1 MINSGT
7 TMPNQALNS
16 ILENLRSNTL
26 DLAADPVA
34 ARSQFDAMFA
44 DVPLPAGISVEPGH
58 LGDIPGLWLQPGAAP
73 RDQVILYLHGGAY
86 VIGSAKGYAPVAAG
100 LAAATG
106 FDLFIPDYRLAPEH
120 PYPAATDDVLSCYET
135 LLHQKGVH
143 VTVAGD
149 SAGGGLVMSLL
160 LNARK
165 RGLPQP
171 SCAVLWS
178 PWLDLACEQESYAR
192 NAALDPTL
200 DADGLLGCAQHYI
213 GNRIPTD
220 ECLHPLDTYLGGL
233 AALQI
238 QVGSIEVLL
247 DDSLVLAQRAIAHGV
262 HCQLEVWPGMP
273 HVWHGFAPAL
283 VEGSKALTSS
293 ASFIKRFAR

>member
-1 MINSGT
+1 MPTQTLTNIL
-7 TMPNQALNS
+7 TM
-16 ILENLRSNTL
+16 LRSNSL
-26 DLAADPVA
+26 DIAADPVA
-34 ARSQFDAMFA
+34 ARAVFDQMFA

-58 LGDIPGLWLQPGAAP
+58 LGEVSGLWVQPGAAP

-86 VIGSAKGYAPVAAG
+86 IIGSAQGYVPVAAA
-100 LAAATG
+100 LAAAAG

-120 PYPAATDDVLSCYET
+120 PFPAAADDVLHCYET

-171 SCAVLWS
+171 SAAVLWS
-178 PWLDLACEQESYAR
+178 PWLDLACSGMSYAE
-192 NAALDPTL
+192 NAEADPTL
-200 DADGLLGCAQHYI
+200 SAESLLACARHYI
-213 GNRIPTD
+213 GAQIPHD
-220 ECLHPLDTYLGGL
+220 ESLHPLDAYLGGL
-233 AALQI
+233 APLLL

-247 DDSLVLAQRAIAHGV
+247 DDSLQLAQRAIAHGV

-283 VEGSKALTSS
+283 VEGTKAVQSS
-293 ASFIKRFAR
+293 ASFIKRFARN

>member
-1 MINSGT
+1 
-7 TMPNQALNS
+7 MPSQALTN
-16 ILENLRSNTL
+16 ILTMLRSNSL
-26 DLAADPVA
+26 DIAADPAA
-34 ARSQFDAMFA
+34 ARPVFDTMFA
-44 DVPLPAGISVEPGH
+44 EVPLPSGISMEPGH

-86 VIGSAKGYAPVAAG
+86 VIGSARGYAPVAAG
-100 LAAATG
+100 LAAAAG

-120 PYPAATDDVLSCYET
+120 PFPAAADDVLQCYEV

-143 VTVAGD
+143 VSVAGD

-171 SCAVLWS
+171 SAAVLWS
-178 PWLDLACEQESYAR
+178 PWLDLDCSGASYAD
-192 NAALDPTL
+192 NAMIDPTL
-200 DADGLLGCAQHYI
+200 SAEDLLACAQHYV
-213 GNRIPTD
+213 GLQVPREESLN
-220 ECLHPLDTYLGGL
+220 PLDAYLGGL
-233 AALQI
+233 APLLL

-247 DDSLVLAQRAIAHGV
+247 DDSLQLAQRAIAHGV

-273 HVWHGFAPAL
+273 HVWHGFASAL
-283 VEGSKALTSS
+283 VEGTNAVQSS
-293 ASFIKRFAR
+293 ALFIKRFAR